1 MRRLLV
7 VVLVAC
13 LPSLVAAQ
21 TAVDLN
27 AAKFAWDWTQGTGGA
42 ATEFRIKC
50 GTTTGVYPTVVAVG
64 PTLRTYPVS
73 QVIGGA
79 GTYRCII
86 TAANQFGE
94 SPPSGE
100 VFFAAGVTASSP
112 SNFRVTP

>member
-1 MRRLLV
+1 MRFVLVLALLLV
-7 VVLVAC
+7 PA
-13 LPSLVAAQ
+13 PVAAQ

-86 TAANQFGE
+86 TAANQYGE

-100 VFFAAGVTASSP
+100 VFFAAGAGPSSP
-112 SNFRVTP
+112 GNFRITP